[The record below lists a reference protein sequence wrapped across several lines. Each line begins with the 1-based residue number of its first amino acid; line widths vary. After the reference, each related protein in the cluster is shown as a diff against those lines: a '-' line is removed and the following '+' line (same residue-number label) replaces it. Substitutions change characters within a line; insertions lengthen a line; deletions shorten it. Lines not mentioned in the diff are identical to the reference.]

1 MTYLSNAH
9 SYGWLPQVR
18 LVVTLLLSLVSI
30 PAMSNANQHVV
41 TLALECSATANGK
54 AGPFN
59 NTIYGLIAPNDL
71 SLVTHWSGH
80 MRSDASDI
88 YYHSFEGQI
97 DTAEKVAR
105 IKGMMHWAKRPNKDN
120 WLFERRRVS
129 GFRDALLDAGMPGS
143 LGKGEWRR
151 ECVIKS
157 VDQKMLQ
164 SIGNTNAVNSSV
176 LAERIKQLE
185 ASLAEANTRISD
197 LESQLKTASPKN
209 STPTQTSNKPIGK
222 LVDLSAQNA
231 VCNDQTR
238 AKVSVFRTGTDKWA
252 VFFPGGGSAGSA
264 DEYLKRAQKKNLVSA
279 PRSPRNAGAIGE
291 HLIQLGY
298 NLVVLPYCSS
308 DLYQGDHLQIIGGK
322 EVPFRGRAIVESM
335 VNQFKADF
343 SRATDLVLVGSSAGS
358 VGIGFN
364 IDQFAKFKST
374 RLILDS
380 FWFDKATLSWYTKD
394 YPRVRPGRVKFQF
407 KNLPTHC
414 DGKFS
419 NCWISRSLLNK
430 HGIESA
436 FIVWNDGDAFQGG
449 VKDKAKLRSAIL
461 SDLQH
466 FKAGFS
472 VKAEKANFADNGKGH
487 GMVNKAKAYTQRF
500 EGYSVRSLVNNWLI
514 GNGETIFVDH

>member
-1 MTYLSNAH
+1 MTYLSNAC
-9 SYGWLPQVR
+9 SYGWLLQVR

-30 PAMSNANQHVV
+30 AAMSDANQHVV
-41 TLALECSATANGK
+41 TLTLECSATAKGK
-54 AGPFN
+54 AEPFKS
-59 NTIYGLIAPNDL
+59 TIYGFIAPNDL

-80 MRSDASDI
+80 MKSDASNI
-88 YYHSFEGQI
+88 YYHSFGGQI
-97 DTAEKVAR
+97 DEAEEIVR
-105 IKGMMHWAKRPNKDN
+105 IKGMMHWAQRPNKDN
-120 WLFERRRVS
+120 WLFERRSVS
-129 GFRDALLDAGMPGS
+129 GSREALFDAAMTGS
-143 LGKGEWRR
+143 LDRGEWRR
-151 ECVIKS
+151 ECLIKS

-164 SIGNTNAVNSSV
+164 SIGKTNAVNSTM
-176 LAERIKQLE
+176 LAKRIKQLE
-185 ASLAEANTRISD
+185 ASLAEANTRISN
-197 LESQLKTASPKN
+197 LESQLKTALSKN
-209 STPTQTSNKPIGK
+209 GTPTQTSNKPIGK

-264 DEYLKRAQKKNLVSA
+264 DEYLKRAQKKNFVSA
-279 PRSPRNAGAIGE
+279 PRSPRNASAIGE

-298 NLVVLPYCSS
+298 NLIVLPYCSS

-335 VNQFKADF
+335 ANQFKADF
-343 SRATDLVLVGSSAGS
+343 YRAKDLVLVGSSAGS

-364 IDQFAKFKST
+364 IDLFAKFKST

-394 YPRVRPGRVKFQF
+394 YPRVRPERVKFQF

-419 NCWISRSLLNK
+419 NCWISRSLLSK

-436 FIVWNDGDAFQGG
+436 FIIWNDGDSFQGG

-461 SDLQH
+461 SDLRH

-472 VKAEKANFADNGKGH
+472 VKADKANFADNGKGH